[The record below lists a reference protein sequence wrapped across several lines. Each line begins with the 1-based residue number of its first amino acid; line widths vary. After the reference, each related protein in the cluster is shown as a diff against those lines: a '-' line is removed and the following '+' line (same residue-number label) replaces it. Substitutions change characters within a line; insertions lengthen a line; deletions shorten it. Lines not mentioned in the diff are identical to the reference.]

1 MHLPSCSI
9 AKTILVQGTSGRI
22 GLALVIM
29 FMLVPGL
36 GAGPMQQAPVE
47 MDPADLERT
56 LQFHRIEREE
66 VRLVLLPAVVLSKK
80 GHPVRGLKA
89 ENFRL
94 YEDHVPHEIRYFGT
108 EDQEPVS
115 IAFLLDLSGS
125 MRQVGKLDEAKE
137 AIRVFV
143 DALRPGDRF
152 GLIGFAGDQVT
163 WITEL
168 TADRE
173 RFLLRLGVQK
183 AYGQTAL
190 YDALA
195 ATPKLVDRE
204 IKGRKA
210 IVLITDGHDNASKL
224 NTFKSMQLARSVEV
238 PIYTIAFSTMADRL
252 LPKGSVSS
260 GMSILR
266 RFSRETGGRLFSVAD
281 PDDLKDAV
289 LGIQEELRFQ
299 YVIGYHSMRETW
311 DGAFRRIKV
320 ELDRKGLE
328 IRTRR
333 GYYANP

>member
-1 MHLPSCSI
+1 MHLPSRPT
-9 AKTILVQGTSGRI
+9 ARTALLQGTLGRI
-22 GLALVIM
+22 GLTLAL
-29 FMLVPGL
+29 MLVPGL
-36 GAGPMQQAPVE
+36 DAGPMQQAPAE
-47 MDPADLERT
+47 MDPADLEQILT
-56 LQFHRIEREE
+56 LHQTEREK
-66 VRLVLLPAVVLSKK
+66 VRLVLVPAVVLSKK
-80 GHPVRGLKA
+80 GRPVRGLKA
-89 ENFRL
+89 EDFQL
-94 YEDHVPHEIRYFGT
+94 YEDHVPHEITYFGT

-125 MRQVGKLDEAKE
+125 MRQVGKLDEAKQ

-152 GLIGFAGDQVT
+152 GLIGFASDQVT
-163 WITEL
+163 WITEF

-173 RFLLRLGVQK
+173 RFLLRLGVQE

-190 YDALA
+190 FDALA

-210 IVLITDGHDNASKL
+210 IVLITDGHDNSSKL
-224 NTFKSMQLARSVEV
+224 NNFKSMQLARSVEV

-252 LPKGSVSS
+252 LPKGDVSP
-260 GMSILR
+260 GTSILR
-266 RFSRETGGRLFSVAD
+266 HFSRETGGRLFSVAD

-299 YVIGYHSMRETW
+299 YVFGYHSMRAIW

-320 ELDRKGLE
+320 ELDRKGLQ

>member
-1 MHLPSCSI
+1 MHLSSRST
-9 AKTILVQGTSGRI
+9 AKNTLFPGISGRI
-22 GLALVIM
+22 GLVLAVALV
-29 FMLVPGL
+29 LL
-36 GAGPMQQAPVE
+36 SAARAGETQQAPSK
-47 MDPADLERT
+47 MDPEDLERI
-56 LQFHRIEREE
+56 LQLHQTERKE

-80 GHPVRGLKA
+80 GRPVRGLKA
-89 ENFRL
+89 ENFQL

-137 AIRVFV
+137 AIQVFV

-152 GLIGFAGDQVT
+152 GLIGFADDQVT
-163 WITEL
+163 WVTEF

-173 RFLLRLGVQK
+173 RFLLRLGVQE

-190 YDALA
+190 FDALG
-195 ATPKLVDRE
+195 ATPGLVDRE
-204 IKGRKA
+204 TKGRKA

-224 NTFKSMQLARSVEV
+224 NTFRAVQLARSVDV
-238 PIYTIAFSTMADRL
+238 PIYTIAFSRLADRL
-252 LPKGSVSS
+252 LPKGSVSP
-260 GMSILR
+260 GMSILG
-266 RFSRETGGRLFSVAD
+266 RFSRETGGHLYSVAD
-281 PDDLKDAV
+281 PDELKDAV
-289 LGIQEELRFQ
+289 IGIQEELRFQ
-299 YVIGYHSMRETW
+299 YVIGYHSMRNTW

-320 ELDRKGLE
+320 ELNRKGLE

>member
-1 MHLPSCSI
+1 MHLPSCS
-9 AKTILVQGTSGRI
+9 TPQTTLLQGTLGRI
-22 GLALVIM
+22 GLTLALA

-36 GAGPMQQAPVE
+36 DAGPMQQAPAE
-47 MDPADLERT
+47 MDPADLERI
-56 LQFHRIEREE
+56 LQLHQVERKK

-80 GHPVRGLKA
+80 GRPVRGLKA
-89 ENFRL
+89 ENFQL

-152 GLIGFAGDQVT
+152 GLIGFADDQVT
-163 WITEL
+163 WITDL
-168 TADRE
+168 TADRD
-173 RFLLRLGVQK
+173 RFLRRLGVQE

-195 ATPKLVDRE
+195 ATPKLVDKE

-210 IVLITDGHDNASKL
+210 IVLITDGHDNASRL
-224 NTFKSMQLARSVEV
+224 NNFKSMQLARSVQV

-252 LPKGSVSS
+252 LPKGDVSP

-266 RFSRETGGRLFSVAD
+266 YFSRETGGRLFSVAD

-299 YVIGYHSMRETW
+299 YVIGYHSMRESW

-333 GYYANP
+333 GYYAIP